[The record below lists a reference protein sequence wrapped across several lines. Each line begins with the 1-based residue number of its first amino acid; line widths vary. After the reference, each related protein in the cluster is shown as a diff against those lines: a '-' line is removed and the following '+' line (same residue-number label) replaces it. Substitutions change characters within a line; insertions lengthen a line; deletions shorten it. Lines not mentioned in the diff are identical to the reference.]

1 MSFSKF
7 LINYKEKNDV
17 SRWEIHRRTGV
28 AYSYLSTLET
38 GKQKQPSFEVVR
50 KIAKGLNVSYFDLLE
65 AAGYIGPDDIDLIR
79 NAIKERFEPLF
90 NNKKIVDLLYD
101 PDVLSILN
109 IINGVKD
116 EAEKEKMVS
125 AIKAIA
131 MGWGR

>member
-1 MSFSKF
+1 MSNFGAYLVALREK
-7 LINYKEKNDV
+7 KEMA
-17 SRWEIHRRTGV
+17 RWAVHRATGV
-28 AYSYLSTLET
+28 SYGYLSSLEKGDNDPT
-38 GKQKQPSFEVVR
+38 PEILR
-50 KIAKGLNVSYFDLLE
+50 KISKGLEVPYFDLLE
-65 AAGYIGPDDIDLIR
+65 AAGYVGPDDIDLIK

-116 EAEKEKMVS
+116 EAEKEKMVA